1 MDDILNS
8 VKDVVGG
15 EMEEKIEAMAEP
27 IAEKIP
33 EGIVDGAEDMIN
45 RATGI
50 DLDLNGNE
58 ASAEGT
64 EPAVAA
70 E

>member
-1 MDDILNS
+1 MDILDS
-8 VKDVVGG
+8 VKDMVGG
-15 EMEEKIEAMAEP
+15 EMEEKIEAMTEP

-33 EGIVDGAEDMIN
+33 EGVVDGAEDMIN
-45 RATGI
+45 NATGM

-58 ASAEGT
+58 APAEGS
-64 EPAVAA
+64 EPAAAA